1 MHLMTTNT
9 TSRNV
14 LQRNA
19 ASMSTDVLSYA
30 VAACELGKVLI
41 ARSAK
46 GVCAI
51 LLGNHVED
59 LVADLASRFP
69 RAALARNDAAVKV
82 DLAKVLRYLSN
93 PGEGLDLTLDMRG
106 TPFQQ
111 RVWEKLRAIVSGKT
125 VSYTELAGQLS
136 PRGNPRAVARA
147 CAANP
152 IALAVPCHRVI
163 RSSGALAGYRW
174 GLDRKRALL
183 QREAM
188 V

>member
-9 TSRNV
+9 TSRNT
-14 LQRNA
+14 LQRKA
-19 ASMSTDVLSYA
+19 ASMSADVLSYA

-51 LLGNHVED
+51 LLGNDAEE
-59 LVADLASRFP
+59 LVADLANRFP
-69 RAALARNDAAVKV
+69 RAAFVLDEAAVKA
-82 DLAKVLRYLSN
+82 DLVKVRRYLSN
-93 PGEGLDLTLDMRG
+93 PAEGLDLTLDMRG

-111 RVWEKLRAIVSGKT
+111 RVWAKLKAIASGKT

-152 IALAVPCHRVI
+152 IALAIPCHRVI

-174 GLDRKRALL
+174 GLERKRALL

-188 V
+188 A